1 MRDGFRDGHYLLPT
15 AARAFRHPRAW
26 AGNTRAPSELDPT
39 DRARRTMK
47 RILSGYLVLV
57 VYSAVSWGAADEMR
71 HRPGAT

>member
-1 MRDGFRDGHYLLPT
+1 
-15 AARAFRHPRAW
+15 
-26 AGNTRAPSELDPT
+26 
-39 DRARRTMK
+39 MK